1 MDIFSSQLDL
11 KSDNN
16 GYISNVIND
25 MESIEKIKEQKKI

>member
-1 MDIFSSQLDL
+1 MDIFSSQLDI

-25 MESIEKIKEQKKI
+25 MERREKIKEQNTI